1 MPPKELYYGDNPQ
14 LWARFF
20 AAQTG
25 GNFVGN
31 PYQRGGFALGSL
43 LRGIARTVLPIVGR
57 IGKSVGKEALKTGLS
72 VASDAAA
79 GVPIRESFET
89 HGRQAARNL
98 LRRGAKAM
106 GATKGTRARGTRR
119 RKRQV
124 GSGRRHTRRV
134 RKQRGRGRIGQHRYR
149 KGKAKT
155 LPFRDL
161 FSS

>member
-1 MPPKELYYGDNPQ
+1 MPPRELYYGDNPQ

-25 GNFVGN
+25 GNFVGD

-57 IGKSVGKEALKTGLS
+57 IGKSVGKEALRTGLN
-72 VASDAAA
+72 VASDATA
-79 GVPIRESFET
+79 GVLIKESFET

-98 LRRGAKAM
+98 LRRGAQAM
-106 GATKGTRARGTRR
+106 GATKRTRASKATRR

-124 GSGRRHTRRV
+124 GSGRRRRV

-149 KGKAKT
+149 KGKSKT